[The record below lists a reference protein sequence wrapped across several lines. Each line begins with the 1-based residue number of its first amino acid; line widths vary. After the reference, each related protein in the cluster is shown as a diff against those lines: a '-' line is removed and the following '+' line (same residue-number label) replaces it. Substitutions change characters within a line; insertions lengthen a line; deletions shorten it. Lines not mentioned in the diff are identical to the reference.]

1 MNVIESMKQVLSDF
15 PKLQELPVAEGI
27 HIDFTEDNAENY
39 GLSSIGDRMIKKDI
53 MGNQTRCNDMI
64 LYAVSCNVNDA
75 DRLANSSLLLELGY
89 YLEGL
94 RRIPVTATIG
104 TEEMVGKIT
113 SITAANGMAYTISE
127 DGQHMKYQ
135 LQLKVIYT
143 LESEE

>member
-1 MNVIESMKQVLSDF
+1 MNVIERMKQVLTDF
-15 PKLQELPVAEGI
+15 PRLRELPVAEDM
-27 HIDFTEDNAENY
+27 HIDFTVDNAENY
-39 GLSSIGDRMIKKDI
+39 GLSSIGDRMVRKDI
-53 MGNQTRCNDMI
+53 CGNQTRCNDMI
-64 LYAVSCNVNDA
+64 LYAVVSNVNDA
-75 DRLANSSLLLELGY
+75 DRLANSALLLELGY

-94 RRIPVTATIG
+94 RGLPVTATIG
-104 TEEMVGKIT
+104 ETELAGKIA